1 MVTFLDT
8 ESRMAVEFPG
18 SGEEEEGGIASW
30 LAVEFVLQDEKVL
43 EIGYTVLWIY
53 LTILNVHLK
62 IVKCN

>member
-43 EIGYTVLWIY
+43 EIGYTVL
-53 LTILNVHLK
+53 
-62 IVKCN
+62 